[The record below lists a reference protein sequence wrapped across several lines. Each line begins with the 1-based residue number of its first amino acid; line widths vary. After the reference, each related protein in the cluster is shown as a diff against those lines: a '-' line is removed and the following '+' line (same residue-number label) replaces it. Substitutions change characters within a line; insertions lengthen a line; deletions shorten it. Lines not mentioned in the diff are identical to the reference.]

1 MNDPNRFSK
10 WALVIGMVVI
20 SVVVLYP
27 PSTTLKGGIDLVG
40 GTSLLFE
47 IDTTGLEDAQ
57 KRGLSEKVMNILR
70 ERVDPQGQLNLEW
83 RPVGNTR
90 LEIRMPR
97 PPKEAFDRRQAWQD
111 AKTKLAS
118 LNIRRRETEQ
128 ALGSSGEDRDARLTK
143 LVRGVAERTAL
154 LESLK
159 VAYDA
164 NIEARAT
171 NDPDAMGQASA
182 AYEEAMNQLLGT
194 NLEIGRFGDILA
206 LRDEKRRTEELDK
219 LMASHGGFNSAV
231 NGEAL
236 TSAIAAYD
244 AWVEDKAD
252 LEDPSDLKRRLR
264 GAGVLEFRILADRD
278 PASPSQTTDPSNP
291 SLRQDISRYTE
302 QLAKFGPRPQ
312 SGDSFRWFEIDD
324 LKQFMNLKSM
334 EDFAAAKDAP
344 GSPIVEEYAGK
355 YYALA
360 HDGSEYAMLH
370 GAASGKQW
378 KLTAAYGDRD
388 PMSGRNVV
396 SFQLDSRGGRQFGT
410 LTENNI
416 NRRLCIMLDNKAMS
430 FANIN
435 ERITDRCQISGD
447 FTPERVADI
456 VRILD
461 AGSLPARVKETPLAE
476 QTVGPSL
483 GQTNREKGVKAAA
496 MGAGLVVLFVL
507 AYYGIVGG
515 GVANLALVLNL
526 LFVLAAMAL
535 MQATFTLPGIAGLI
549 LTVGMAI
556 DANVLIF
563 ERIREERERGIS
575 FKKALNAGY
584 DKAFST
590 IMDANLTTLL
600 TCIILGFV
608 GSEEVKGFAIVL
620 GIGITTSMFTSLFV
634 TRLIFSSMASAGWLT
649 GLRNANVIELIL
661 GKKPDWDWIGK
672 RGFFWTVSTVAVG
685 LGVFLFAFLSATNKE
700 AIYDIEFL
708 GGTSVQIDLRPG
720 VTLSDEEVAHA
731 ITANTGEGESAVQWL
746 GRAGQ
751 QLTAATVLTGD
762 RPGVFRLESAELT
775 GSQLG
780 TLVFGTMEDNL
791 ERGGVI
797 SSGHTAV
804 FTAKPGAFTLESFTA
819 ARDRASRRVAQAA
832 ERLRGARVQRVG
844 DLEAQEDAGHSY
856 EVVTTETDRA
866 LVQAA
871 LVAAFGD
878 KLSVQ
883 RALNFNV
890 VHDDRL
896 LNEDYFVIEA
906 DDHYLSDVI
915 GGDASFDVRAYR
927 GGVVVEVMLEDF
939 EAPVPVAELERRLL
953 EVGLQAEYEEFGQR
967 DSVVYGLG
975 DGVMRPDGTRGFKH
989 FVVAAIDES
998 MLYDDNEAQWREHVA
1013 GTQLNMVKAALGSE
1027 KSLSK
1032 VVQFAPQIAGQAKN
1046 RAIFAM
1052 VLALAAIVSY
1062 LWLRFGSKE
1071 YGLAAIVALVHDVSI
1086 TLGCLA
1092 LSYLVSDT
1100 FLGTALLID
1109 GFKMD
1114 LSMIAAIMTVI
1125 GYSLNDT
1132 IVIFD
1137 RIRENKGR
1145 VASLSANIINHS
1157 INQTVS
1163 RTFLTS
1169 FTTFLVVAVLYFLG
1183 GAGVHGFSFAL
1194 LVGVIV
1200 GTYSSVGIATPLLY
1214 KPALLR
1220 SVAWVM
1226 AAMILIAV
1234 VFAEVDNLPTQM
1246 LLTALILG
1254 GVGYKIAT
1262 SRSGASVER
1271 ASLAGV

>member
-1 MNDPNRFSK
+1 MNDPNRLGK
-10 WALVIGMVVI
+10 WVMLILMVGLSI
-20 SVVVLYP
+20 AVLYP

-47 IDTTGLEDAQ
+47 IDTTGLEDSQ
-57 KRGLSEKVMNILR
+57 KRGLSEKVMNILK
-70 ERVDPQGQLNLEW
+70 ERVDPNGQLNLEW

-90 LEIRMPR
+90 LEVRMPR
-97 PPKEAFDRRQAWQD
+97 PPKEAFERRQAWQD
-111 AKTKLAS
+111 AKSKLAS

-128 ALGSSGEDRDARLTK
+128 ALAAPPAERDASLAL
-143 LVRGVAERTAL
+143 LVRGVTERTAL
-154 LESLK
+154 LDTLK
-159 VAYDA
+159 AAYDA
-164 NIEARAT
+164 TSEARAT
-171 NDPDAMGQASA
+171 NDADAMAAASGT
-182 AYEEAMNQLLGT
+182 YEEAMSKLLDT
-194 NLEIGRFGDILA
+194 NLEIGRFGDVLMLDNA
-206 LRDEKRRTEELDK
+206 KRREEELAK
-219 LMASHGGFNSAV
+219 LVAAHAGFNAAE

-291 SLRQDISRYTE
+291 SLRQSILQYTE

-312 SGDSFRWFEIDD
+312 SGDSFRWFEVQD
-324 LKQFMNLKSM
+324 LMQFMNIKNLD
-334 EDFAAAKDAP
+334 EFELTKDAP
-344 GSPIVEEYAGK
+344 GNPIVEEYAGK
-355 YYALA
+355 YFVLG
-360 HDGSEYAMLH
+360 HTGPEYSMLH
-370 GAASGKQW
+370 GATSGKQW
-378 KLTAAYGDRD
+378 KLTAAYADRN
-388 PMSGRNVV
+388 PMSGKNVV
-396 SFQLDSRGGRQFGT
+396 SFALDSRGGRQFGT

-435 ERITDRCQISGD
+435 ERITDRCQISGN

-483 GQTNREKGVKAAA
+483 GKSNREKGVNAA
-496 MGAGLVVLFVL
+496 MWGAGMVTLFVFG
-507 AYYGIVGG
+507 YYGLIGG

-590 IMDANLTTLL
+590 IIDANLTTLL

-634 TRLIFSSMASAGWLT
+634 TRLVFNSMVSMGWLS
-649 GLRNANVIELIL
+649 GLRNAHIL
-661 GKKPDWDWIGK
+661 KKPSVDWVSMRSK
-672 RGFFWTVSTVAVG
+672 FWTLSTVVVG
-685 LGVFLFAFLSATNKE
+685 FGISLFVFLSTTNKE

-720 VTLSDEEVAHA
+720 VSMTDEDVTRA
-731 ITANTGEGESAVQWL
+731 ITATTGGELSAVQWL
-746 GRAGQ
+746 DRASEK
-751 QLTAATVLTGD
+751 LAEAEVLSGD
-762 RPGVFRLESAELT
+762 SPGVFRLESADLT

-780 TLVFGTMEDNL
+780 TLVFGTIEDKL
-791 ERGGVI
+791 ERGGVQ
-797 SSGHTAV
+797 SSGHTAT
-804 FTAKPGAFTLESFTA
+804 FTAKPGEFTLETFTA

-844 DLEAQEDAGHSY
+844 DVEEVETKGHSY

-871 LVAAFGD
+871 LVSAFGD

-883 RALNFNV
+883 RALNFNFV
-890 VHDDRL
+890 RDDEL
-896 LNEDYFVIEA
+896 LNEDYFVIESE
-906 DDHYLSDVI
+906 DHYLSDVI
-915 GGDASFDVRAYR
+915 GGDTNFDVRAFR
-927 GGVVVEVMLEDF
+927 GGVAINVVLEDF
-939 EAPVPVAELERRLL
+939 ESPLPVAEFERRLL

-967 DSVVYGLG
+967 DSVVYALG
-975 DGVMRPDGTRGFKH
+975 AAQTRPDGSEGFKH
-989 FVVAAIDES
+989 FVVAAVDES
-998 MLYDDNEAQWREHVA
+998 MLHGDNEDQWRENVA
-1013 GTQLNMVKAALGSE
+1013 QTQLKMVKAALGSE

-1046 RAIFAM
+1046 RAIFSM
-1052 VLALAAIVSY
+1052 ILALGAIVSY
-1062 LWLRFGSKE
+1062 LWLRFGTKE

-1092 LSYLVSDT
+1092 LSYYLSDT
-1100 FLGTALLID
+1100 FLGSALLVD

-1132 IVIFD
+1132 IVVFD

-1145 VASLSANIINHS
+1145 VASLSANIINNS
-1157 INQTVS
+1157 INQTLS
-1163 RTFLTS
+1163 RTLLTS
-1169 FTTFLVVAVLYFLG
+1169 MTTFLVVFVLYVFG
-1183 GAGVHGFSFAL
+1183 GSGVHGFSFTL
-1194 LVGVIV
+1194 LIGVIV
-1200 GTYSSVGIATPLLY
+1200 GTYSSIGIATPLLY

-1220 SVAWVM
+1220 SVVWVIG
-1226 AAMILIAV
+1226 ALILIGTV
-1234 VFAEVDNLPTQM
+1234 LAEVDNVPAQ
-1246 LLTALILG
+1246 LLLS
-1254 GVGYKIAT
+1254 GVIAVGAGYQIMKG
-1262 SRSGASVER
+1262 RSSDASVAR
-1271 ASLAGV
+1271 ASYAGV